1 MLNSSINTL
10 HLYIILVEKII
21 DFIEGKRRKRK
32 VMSTPLG
39 ETLEKVDE
47 AQNHL
52 TDAIESIDVIKHQ
65 VTMEREALDSLLGE
79 VSKKRE
85 QYNKATSDLELTQ
98 ELLNQDQD
106 KLRIVLGFNSSREK
120 IVGFISGVIA
130 SILATAI
137 WVAAPKMWNWLVSI
151 IQSSA

>member
-1 MLNSSINTL
+1 MLNSSIKTL
-10 HLYIILVEKII
+10 YLYIILVEKII
-21 DFIEGKRRKRK
+21 DFIEGKRRKQK

-39 ETLEKVDE
+39 ETLQKVEE

-52 TDAIESIDVIKHQ
+52 TDAIESIDIIKHQ

-98 ELLNQDQD
+98 ELLNTLIRTYFS
-106 KLRIVLGFNSSREK
+106 KPPKSLGWTIVYNR
-120 IVGFISGVIA
+120 V
-130 SILATAI
+130 AI
-137 WVAAPKMWNWLVSI
+137 TQRVQLSPTKTDEYST
-151 IQSSA
+151 S